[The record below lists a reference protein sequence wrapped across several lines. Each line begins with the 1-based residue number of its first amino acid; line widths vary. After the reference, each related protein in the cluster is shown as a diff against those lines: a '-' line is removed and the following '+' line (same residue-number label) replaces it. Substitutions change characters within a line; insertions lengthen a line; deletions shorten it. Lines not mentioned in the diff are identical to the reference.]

1 MRKILLIVV
10 IILLLVFGYMSVIK
24 GITIGNMHISS
35 IKQIDENS
43 KMLETKIE
51 ELNSLIDIVYPK
63 KMGELKE
70 VSNKMQETKQKYLDE
85 TNFTSDEELQTALQ
99 IESYDIERLYVKLG
113 VHAKKEGVKIK
124 FTLASASI
132 GDIKDLSFTVEGT
145 YVAITN
151 FLYAIEDD
159 EELKFR
165 IYNFKLVPYE
175 NNILQATFTVKNVR
189 ITSNSLNTNLQ
200 PTDTSK
206 ETNDNKDENNTN
218 TTKQ

>member
-24 GITIGNMHISS
+24 GITIGNMQISS

-51 ELNSLIDIVYPK
+51 ELNSLIDIEYPK

-85 TNFTSDEELQTALQ
+85 TNFTSNEELQTALQ

-124 FTLASASI
+124 FTLTSASI
-132 GDIKDLSFTVEGT
+132 GDIKDLNFTVEGT

-189 ITSNSLNTNLQ
+189 ITSDSLNTNLQ

-206 ETNDNKDENNTN
+206 ETSDNKGENNTN

>member
-1 MRKILLIVV
+1 MRKILLIIV
-10 IILLLVFGYMSVIK
+10 IILLLVFGYIALIK
-24 GITIGNMHISS
+24 GIAIGNINISS
-35 IKQIDENS
+35 IKQIHKNS
-43 KMLETKIE
+43 KILESKIE
-51 ELNSLIDIVYPK
+51 ELNSLIDIEYPK

-70 VSNKMQETKQKYLDE
+70 ISNRMQEAKERYADE
-85 TNFTSDEELQTALQ
+85 TNFTSDEELQTALK

-132 GDIKDLSFTVEGT
+132 GDIKDLNFTVEGT

-165 IYNFKLVPYE
+165 IYNFKLLPFE

-189 ITSNSLNTNLQ
+189 ITSSSLNANLQ
-200 PTDTSK
+200 PTDTSSQIEENTDK
-206 ETNDNKDENNTN
+206 NNTN
-218 TTKQ
+218 TIKQ

>member
-24 GITIGNMHISS
+24 GITIGNMQISS

-124 FTLASASI
+124 FTLTSASI
-132 GDIKDLSFTVEGT
+132 GDIKDLGFTVEGT

-165 IYNFKLVPYE
+165 IYNFKLLPYE
-175 NNILQATFTVKNVR
+175 NNVLQATFTVKNVR

-200 PTDTSK
+200 PTDTIK
-206 ETNDNKDENNTN
+206 ETNDNKDKTNTN

>member
-124 FTLASASI
+124 FTLTSASI

-175 NNILQATFTVKNVR
+175 SSILQATFTVKNVR
-189 ITSNSLNTNLQ
+189 ITSNSLNTNLR
-200 PTDTSK
+200 PTDTSE
-206 ETNDNKDENNTN
+206 ETSDNKNENNTN

>member
-1 MRKILLIVV
+1 MRKILLIIV

-24 GITIGNMHISS
+24 GISIGSMHISS
-35 IKQIDENS
+35 IKEIDGNS
-43 KMLETKIE
+43 KTLEAKIE
-51 ELNSLIDIVYPK
+51 ELNSLIDIEYPK

-70 VSNKMQETKQKYLDE
+70 TSNKMQETKKKYLDE

-124 FTLASASI
+124 FTLTSASI
-132 GDIKDLSFTVEGT
+132 GDIKDLGFTVEGT

-165 IYNFKLVPYE
+165 IYNFKLLPYE
-175 NNILQATFTVKNVR
+175 NNVLQATFTVKNVR

-200 PTDTSK
+200 PTSASN
-206 ETNDNKDENNTN
+206 ENKDNTN

>member
-1 MRKILLIVV
+1 MTNKEKLRA
-10 IILLLVFGYMSVIK
+10 
-24 GITIGNMHISS
+24 
-35 IKQIDENS
+35 EN

-124 FTLASASI
+124 FTLTSASI

-175 NNILQATFTVKNVR
+175 SSILQATFTVKNVR
-189 ITSNSLNTNLQ
+189 ITSNSLNTNLR
-200 PTDTSK
+200 PTDTSE
-206 ETNDNKDENNTN
+206 ETSDNKNENNTN

>member
-1 MRKILLIVV
+1 MRKILLIIV

-35 IKQIDENS
+35 IKEIDGNS
-43 KMLETKIE
+43 KTLETKIE
-51 ELNSLIDIVYPK
+51 ELNSLIDIEYQK
-63 KMGELKE
+63 KMGELNETGKKFEE
-70 VSNKMQETKQKYLDE
+70 VKQKCEQE
-85 TNFTSDEELQTALQ
+85 TNFTTDEELQSALQ
-99 IESYDIERLYVKLG
+99 IESYDIERIYVKLG
-113 VHAKKEGVKIK
+113 THAKKEGVKIK

-132 GDIKDLSFTVEGT
+132 GDIKDLNFTVEGS

-165 IYNFKLVPYE
+165 IYNFKLLPYE
-175 NNILQATFTVKNVR
+175 NSILQATFTVKNVR

-200 PTDTSK
+200 PTSASN
-206 ETNDNKDENNTN
+206 ENKDNTN

>member
-24 GITIGNMHISS
+24 GITIGNMQISS

-124 FTLASASI
+124 FTLTSAAI

-175 NNILQATFTVKNVR
+175 SNILQSTFTVKNVR
-189 ITSNSLNTNLQ
+189 ITSSSLNTNLQ

-206 ETNDNKDENNTN
+206 ETNDNKDKNNTN
-218 TTKQ
+218 TIKQ